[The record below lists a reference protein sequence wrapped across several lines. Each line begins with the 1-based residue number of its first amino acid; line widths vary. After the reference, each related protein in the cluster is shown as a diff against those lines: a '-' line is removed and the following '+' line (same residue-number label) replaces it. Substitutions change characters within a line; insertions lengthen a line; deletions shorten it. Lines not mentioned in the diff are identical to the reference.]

1 MSQNKKA
8 IEVALKYTLSN
19 ENEKRKYDKAIAEVK
34 KKTDE
39 HKINKLLKANYDNE
53 RITLSA
59 RELHKFFR
67 N

>member
-39 HKINKLLKANYDNE
+39 HKINKLL
-53 RITLSA
+53 
-59 RELHKFFR
+59 
-67 N
+67 